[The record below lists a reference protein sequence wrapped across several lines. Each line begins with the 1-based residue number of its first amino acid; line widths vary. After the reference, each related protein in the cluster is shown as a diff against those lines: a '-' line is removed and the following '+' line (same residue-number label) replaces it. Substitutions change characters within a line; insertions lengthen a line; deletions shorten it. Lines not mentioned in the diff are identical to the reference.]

1 MKMIRL
7 SGGAAALALCACA
20 SVPDGSA
27 RARPRRQALRSA
39 GRPGAAVR
47 LPRRDVRRGD
57 QADGAR
63 RRPAR
68 RRHRAAYVPAR
79 PCHGGSAS
87 SRLHKSE
94 KDSTIEF
101 TAQNGNAYFVWQEI
115 KMGVFAARSELHLM
129 SPPEGRNAVATCS
142 LAEPPPG
149 LRYPLA
155 AQDPKPAGGP
165 DTATT
170 AQQSNPSGTEAT
182 TAIGAQAV
190 TVAASASSAEGFPRV
205 LSGADIAGHF
215 ARHLT
220 QDAQAGRQSF
230 QLIV

>member
-1 MKMIRL
+1 MIRL
-7 SGGAAALALCACA
+7 SGGAAALALWACA

-155 AQDPKPAGGP
+155 ALDPKPAGGP
-165 DTATT
+165 DTIKYEADRVCIRWTRVT
-170 AQQSNPSGTEAT
+170 FPDSGCYQLVRGARALRLAWPRQRARNPS
-182 TAIGAQAV
+182 IC
-190 TVAASASSAEGFPRV
+190 PRV
-205 LSGADIAGHF
+205 
-215 ARHLT
+215 AR
-220 QDAQAGRQSF
+220 S
-230 QLIV
+230 

>member
-1 MKMIRL
+1 VL
-7 SGGAAALALCACA
+7 VDGQHVGDTAPHTFLL
-20 SVPDGSA
+20 VPVT
-27 RARPRRQALRSA
+27 A
-39 GRPGAAVR
+39 GRHQV
-47 LPRRDVRRGD
+47 V
-57 QADGAR
+57 
-63 RRPAR
+63 
-68 RRHRAAYVPAR
+68 
-79 PCHGGSAS
+79 S
-87 SRLHKSE
+87 KSE

-155 AQDPKPAGGP
+155 ALDPKPAGGP